1 MEVKAVAI
9 DVDGVITKIESAW
22 RYLHEQLN
30 LIDIAKYN
38 ADLFYSG
45 KISYEKWAELDVAL
59 WKGLKKE
66 SFYKILENVAIR
78 EGSEEFFSFL
88 KSRGVK
94 IFAISGGLTPL
105 LEIISKKFHFDR
117 FMANDIF
124 FEDGVVNGKFKINV
138 TPTNKGEILQGFLKD
153 FGISESSCI
162 AIGDS
167 QFDIPMLKVC
177 GYKIAFNPKQIE
189 LIEIADEVIF
199 SESFHEL
206 MAKVKKLLLD

>member
-138 TPTNKGEILQGFLKD
+138 TPTNKGEI
-153 FGISESSCI
+153 
-162 AIGDS
+162 
-167 QFDIPMLKVC
+167 
-177 GYKIAFNPKQIE
+177 
-189 LIEIADEVIF
+189 
-199 SESFHEL
+199 
-206 MAKVKKLLLD
+206 